1 MPNAVTPSVLRIGF
15 QVRVPR
21 TGRPSMSSIRS
32 FFTQRLQ
39 DDGIDARLVAHA
51 VLEVRDSGPFVQGG
65 IAGLSHSRLDLRGEL
80 AVEREPVL
88 VRRDAEQS
96 VVQAVQPLQLV
107 DR

>member
-51 VLEVRDSGPFVQGG
+51 VLEVRDSGPFVQGE
-65 IAGLSHSRLDLRGEL
+65 IAGLSHSRLDL

-96 VVQAVQPLQLV
+96 VVQAVQPL
-107 DR
+107 